1 MIGRTGRRTGS
12 VTCAV
17 AYLLSEFVMRPVSAQ
32 ALASHPPHRLL
43 VPGVTARYLL
53 AWAAGTGIP
62 VLGLLIGAVF
72 ALTDD
77 SITAERLAATV
88 PAPGGVP
95 LVVGFILSILAT
107 RATLPPLRP
116 PRPPPRRGGER

>member
-72 ALTDD
+72 PLTDD
-77 SITAERLAATV
+77 PIPAERLAA
-88 PAPGGVP
+88 PLLALAGVTR
-95 LVVGFILSILAT
+95 VVGFILTILPSPP
-107 RATLPPLRP
+107 TLPPLGHTDQ
-116 PRPPPRRGGER
+116 RR